1 MSVYLPYVGMLLTIM
16 MAVAGY
22 FGFIQRADKERA
34 ELAERVASLEAQTN
48 ANLSERV
55 TRIETRLDL
64 RAEQLAVLPEMER
77 NIQKLTD
84 GQEVFWKVV
93 NKGLG
98 DIIHSPIHV
107 DRDNLVD
114 VLIAGNLDREQ
125 AQKLDVLLEEMIE
138 EEVNNPQKRLAGVL
152 LLARTRMVEKQ
163 FELEENGEEWKHT
176 SSM

>member
-1 MSVYLPYVGMLLTIM
+1 MSEYLPYIGMLLTIM

-34 ELAERVASLEAQTN
+34 DLAERIASLEAHTS
-48 ANLSERV
+48 ADAIERL

-64 RAEQLAVLPEMER
+64 RAVELAVLPQMQR
-77 NIQKLTD
+77 DIQKLTD

-114 VLIAGNLDREQ
+114 VLIAGRLNYEEAKILDG
-125 AQKLDVLLEEMIE
+125 LLEEMIE
-138 EEVNNPQKRLAGVL
+138 EEKDNPQKRLAGVL
-152 LLARTRMVEKQ
+152 LLARTRMVEKS
-163 FELEENGEEWKHT
+163 FELEM
-176 SSM
+176 S